1 MLPIRRF
8 RPHSISGRQSG
19 AFPALDTC
27 TLALVLGFAANPA
40 VALAL
45 PTGSL
50 DPRISTG
57 AGITPSLPGA
67 DPSAI
72 RTLPSHQEESADR
85 KIDFQADEVDYNDK
99 DNIVTATG
107 DVFLRRNDK
116 TLRADSVMWNRT
128 TGEITATGNIRSVDA
143 DGNELLTGMMTV
155 DQDMSIGFTTNMLL
169 LLREGGRLAANE
181 GQKQQ
186 DGTILLTRV
195 SYTGC
200 DVLNTKGCST
210 TPSWRINAHRVIYDP
225 KKKLVKFKS
234 AQLVVFGIP
243 LPPIPTALV
252 ATDGRAI
259 SGPLIP
265 DIRLTASN
273 GAEFSEGEYLRLSD
287 NKDLTL
293 RGYVFTKV
301 DPMLQANYRALTD
314 TGAYQ
319 ITGYV
324 TRSPVLS
331 AAGTPIGTG
340 QDQLRG
346 YIDANGKFQLSPDWS
361 VSFSGRL
368 ASDRTF
374 LRRYYINGDDLLRST
389 VNVEHIDKDSYFS
402 LAGWAFQTLRT
413 DELQGTVPIAL
424 PVMDYRRRIADPL
437 LGGQI
442 TLEANTLAITRTAG
456 QDTQRAFVSAQWDV
470 RRVTPWGQQVTFTG
484 LARADAYHS
493 SGNQLTTTPIYQGLP
508 GWQTRGVV
516 LGAVDVTWPL
526 IGTIMGG
533 TQVLTPH
540 FQVVAAPSV
549 PNLSIPNEDAR
560 AIELED
566 DNLFALNRFPGYD
579 RIEDGTRFTYGLD
592 WQLEVPRWKINAT
605 IGQSYRLSS
614 KPTLLPEGTGLS
626 GRMSDI
632 VGRTEIRYRDLFKIT
647 HRYRL
652 DHDTLGFR
660 RNEIDLAVGSEKS
673 YVEVGYVKLNRHFDP
688 TIEDLQDST
697 EARASVRLAL
707 SRYWSVFGSG
717 ILDIDDTTVVNG
729 VTLNKYQPLRTR
741 AGISYNSDCFEL
753 DLTWRKDYVTIG
765 DVAKG
770 SSFELHF
777 SLKNLGF
784 R

>member
-1 MLPIRRF
+1 
-8 RPHSISGRQSG
+8 
-19 AFPALDTC
+19 
-27 TLALVLGFAANPA
+27 LVLGVAANPA

-50 DPRISTG
+50 DQRISTG
-57 AGITPSLPGA
+57 AGITPPVPAPGTDQIGA
-67 DPSAI
+67 SQIGASQIGVGPSAI
-72 RTLPSHQEESADR
+72 HTLPPAKEEAVER
-85 KIDFQADEVDYNDK
+85 HVDFEANEVDYNDK

-107 DVFLRRNDK
+107 DVFLKRNEK

-128 TGEITATGNIRSVDA
+128 TGEITATGNIRAVDA
-143 DGNELLTGMMTV
+143 DGNELFTGMMTV

-181 GQKQQ
+181 GQRQQ

-200 DVLNTKGCST
+200 DVVNTKGCAT
-210 TPSWRINAHRVIYDP
+210 NPSWRINARRVIYDP

-234 AQLVVFGIP
+234 ARLVVFGLP

-265 DIRLTASN
+265 TMLLSASN
-273 GAEFSEGEYLRLSD
+273 GAEFAEAEYLRLNDSS
-287 NKDLTL
+287 DLTL
-293 RGYVFTKV
+293 RGFVFTKV

-314 TGAYQ
+314 TGAFQ
-319 ITGYV
+319 VTGYV
-324 TRSPVLS
+324 TRSPALS
-331 AAGTPIGTG
+331 ASGVGTS
-340 QDQLRG
+340 QDQMRG
-346 YIDANGKFQLSPDWS
+346 YLDANGHFQLSPEWS
-361 VSFSGRL
+361 VAFSGRIV
-368 ASDRTF
+368 SDRTF
-374 LRRYYINGDDLLRST
+374 LQRYYINGDDLLRST
-389 VNVEHIDKDSYFS
+389 INIEHINKDSYFS

-413 DELQGTVPIAL
+413 DERQGTVPIAL

-470 RRVTPWGQQVTFTG
+470 RRITPWGQQVTFTG

-493 SGNQLTTTPIYQGLP
+493 SGNDLTTTAIYQGLP

-526 IGTIMGG
+526 IGALGGIKGG
-533 TQVLTPH
+533 TQVITPH
-540 FQVVAAPSV
+540 VQVVAAPST

-579 RIEDGTRFTYGLD
+579 RVEDGTRFTYGLD

-605 IGQSYRLSS
+605 IGQSYRLTS
-614 KPTLLPEGTGLS
+614 KPTLLPNGTGLS
-626 GRMSDI
+626 DRMSDV

-652 DHDTLGFR
+652 DKDTLGFR
-660 RNEIDLAVGSEKS
+660 RNEVDVAVGNERT
-673 YVEVGYVKLNRHFDP
+673 YFEVGYVKLNRHFDP

-697 EARASVRLAL
+697 EARASVRVAF

-729 VTLNKYQPLRTR
+729 VTLDKYQPLRTR
-741 AGISYNSDCFEL
+741 AGISYNSDCFEF

-777 SLKNLGF
+777 GLKNLGF